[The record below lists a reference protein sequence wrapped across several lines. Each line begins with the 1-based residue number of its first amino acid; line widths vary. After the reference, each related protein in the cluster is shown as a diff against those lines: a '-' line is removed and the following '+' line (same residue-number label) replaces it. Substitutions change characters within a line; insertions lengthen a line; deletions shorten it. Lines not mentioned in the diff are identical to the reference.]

1 MLIRVRVTPDARR
14 EVVRE
19 SGPNIL
25 DIAVR
30 EPAAGNAANTRV
42 HELVSLY
49 CKVPLK
55 AVRLV
60 TGARSTSKKFNVV
73 K

>member
-1 MLIRVRVTPDARR
+1 MLVKVRVTPSARR
-14 EVVRE
+14 EVV
-19 SGPNIL
+19 S
-25 DIAVR
+25 VR
-30 EPAAGNAANTRV
+30 EPDILEISVREEAAGNAANTRV
-42 HELVSLY
+42 RELVAMHY
-49 CKVPLK
+49 KVPLK

>member
-1 MLIRVRVTPDARR
+1 MLIKVRVTPDARR

-19 SGPNIL
+19 REPNVLEIS
-25 DIAVR
+25 VR
-30 EPAAGNAANTRV
+30 EKAAGNAANTRV
-42 HELVSLY
+42 RALVAMY
-49 CKVPLK
+49 CKVPLT

-60 TGARSTSKKFNVV
+60 TGARSPNKKFNVV

>member
-1 MLIRVRVTPDARR
+1 MLIKVRVTPDARR

-19 SGPNIL
+19 REHNVRE
-25 DIAVR
+25 IAVR

-42 HELVSLY
+42 RELVSLY

-55 AVRLV
+55 AVRLT
-60 TGARSTSKKFNVV
+60 TGARSPNKKFNVV

>member
-1 MLIRVRVTPDARR
+1 MLIRVRVTPGARR

-19 SGPNIL
+19 REPGVLEIS
-25 DIAVR
+25 VR

-42 HELVSLY
+42 RELVSLY

-55 AVRLV
+55 AVRLM
-60 TGARSTSKKFNVV
+60 TGARSPSKKFSVV

>member
-1 MLIRVRVTPDARR
+1 MLVKVRVTPGARR

-19 SGPNIL
+19 REPNVL
-25 DIAVR
+25 EMSVR
-30 EPAAGNAANTRV
+30 EKAAGNAANTRV
-42 HELVSLY
+42 RELVATY

-55 AVRLV
+55 AVRLM
-60 TGARSTSKKFNVV
+60 TGVRSPSKKFNVI

>member
-1 MLIRVRVTPDARR
+1 MLIKVRVTPDARR

-19 SGPNIL
+19 REPNVLKIS
-25 DIAVR
+25 VR

-42 HELVSLY
+42 RELVAMY
-49 CKVPLK
+49 CKVPLT

-60 TGARSTSKKFNVV
+60 TGARSPNKKFNVV

>member
-19 SGPNIL
+19 SGPNVL
-25 DIAVR
+25 DISVR

-42 HELVSLY
+42 RELVAMY
-49 CKVPLK
+49 CKVPLT

-60 TGARSTSKKFNVV
+60 TGARSPNKKFNVV